1 MVTVGTPRAPQ
12 GLGQAG
18 RRFWRAITGVYEL
31 SPSETESLRQAVRVV
46 DLLERIDAQRVAEDL
61 TVVGSVGQQ
70 KSHPLLAA
78 SEAQRRVL
86 EVLLNALALPLPDEL
101 VGRRRSPAATAAAQA
116 RWRERRSS

>member
-1 MVTVGTPRAPQ
+1 MVTVGTPRAPD
-12 GLGQAG
+12 GLGPAG
-18 RRFWRAITGVYEL
+18 RRFWRAVVGAYEL

-46 DLLERIDAQRVAEDL
+46 DLLERIDAQLVAEDL

-70 KSHPLLAA
+70 KPHPLLAA